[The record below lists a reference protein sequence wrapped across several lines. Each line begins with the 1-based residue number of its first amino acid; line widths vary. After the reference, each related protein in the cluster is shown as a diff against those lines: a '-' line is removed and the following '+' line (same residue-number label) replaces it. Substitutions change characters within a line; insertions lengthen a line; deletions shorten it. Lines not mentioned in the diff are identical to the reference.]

1 MQNHFFFR
9 FWFVKKLMTKN
20 TKVYFDFVVEN
31 FLSRGFKVVKFLLQK
46 YVINISYFGDT
57 IFVNIIYVNK
67 FLKEKSFW
75 HPCCVIW
82 IVEWMFIILIRVL
95 KSHFGYQQDLSF

>member
-1 MQNHFFFR
+1 MQNHFFR
-9 FWFVKKLMTKN
+9 FWFVTKLMTKN

-31 FLSRGFKVVKFLLQK
+31 FLSRGFKGVKFLLQK

-67 FLKEKSFW
+67 FLKEKSF
-75 HPCCVIW
+75 
-82 IVEWMFIILIRVL
+82 
-95 KSHFGYQQDLSF
+95 